1 MYPIS
6 ELWWKRQQGI
16 TKDICDH
23 SLMTIKDVSNVAN
36 NSFKKKKSEN
46 IQMLQESPENSITD
60 IHVFQNEK
68 MLAL

>member
-1 MYPIS
+1 M
-6 ELWWKRQQGI
+6 
-16 TKDICDH
+16 KDICDH
-23 SLMTIKDVSNVAN
+23 SLMTIKDVLNVAN
-36 NSFKKKKSEN
+36 KSLKKKSEN

>member
-16 TKDICDH
+16 MKDICDH

-36 NSFKKKKSEN
+36 KSLKKKSEN

-60 IHVFQNEK
+60 IHVFQN
-68 MLAL
+68 